1 MGQIQNAILNTLG
14 SVQQMAQLYKFTD
27 AYVKR
32 QEDKAAEARQRDL
45 ERDVKTGKLQ
55 MAHQQTR
62 GKLVAGIRQG
72 GFTEDQKKQFE
83 KEYGHLSNLTQK
95 EIGTVKSALT
105 NQIKKT
111 QQVTLDPNDPELI
124 NLYLKS
130 EYLDETYPNKE
141 EQKKAERQANK
152 DKKEKAQR
160 QTDKKA
166 KAQKSAQEQA
176 DTNENIEKTR
186 DTIKGGNQ

>member
-1 MGQIQNAILNTLG
+1 MGQIQNAILNSLG
-14 SVQQMAQLYKFTD
+14 SIQQMTQMYKFTD
-27 AYVKR
+27 AYIKR

-62 GKLVAGIRQG
+62 GKLVADIRQG
-72 GFTEDQKKQFE
+72 GFTEDQKKRYE
-83 KEYGHLSNLTQK
+83 KEYGHLSGLTGT
-95 EIGTVKSALT
+95 EIGTVKGQLT
-105 NQIKKT
+105 NLIKKT
-111 QQVTLDPNDPELI
+111 QQITLDPNDPELTE
-124 NLYLKS
+124 LYLKS

-176 DTNENIEKTR
+176 NTNENIEKAR